1 MSRIGKSLIILTV
14 VGGMMLAYLVDA
26 QQPAP
31 RAPQAPRGQAAQ
43 EAQSPFPNIPNY
55 YLLGM
60 EQIQKGLNL
69 TQEQKDQIAQLSQG
83 YNQQSQ
89 QELQALS
96 ELAPEERQQ
105 KLVEAQQRAV
115 KRIETL
121 RQNLEGVLTD
131 KQREELDQISF
142 QMAVPTA
149 LNNPQVIERLQISEK
164 QQEQLQQVRLETQEK
179 LWNLEQDMAKDSL
192 QVLTPEQQ
200 KILRQMRDQQQ

>member
-31 RAPQAPRGQAAQ
+31 RAPQASRGQAAQ

-60 EQIQKGLNL
+60 EQIQKELNL

-89 QELQALS
+89 KELQALS

-149 LNNPQVIERLQISEK
+149 LNNPQVIERLQISENSRSNFSRFAWRPK
-164 QQEQLQQVRLETQEK
+164 RNSGT
-179 LWNLEQDMAKDSL
+179 
-192 QVLTPEQQ
+192 
-200 KILRQMRDQQQ
+200 